1 MEKGKPGAF
10 YVSSSGLQPA
20 TAPYESDGGVH
31 ARESAALKPPAPA
44 ADRTL
49 GSSAP
54 TVNHIPGASAPAPG
68 HSLGSSALPAGHIL
82 RAPAPPVDRTLEAP
96 CPQDKHTIGA
106 SVPAG
111 NHVPGAPA
119 PLAGRVL
126 EGSALSA
133 ARTLMPSTT
142 EAYARAL
149 TRIQRGVA
157 HTGAA
162 PSRPGYFH
170 ALVDW
175 LVHHAPGIRP
185 GTWMIRRAALR
196 DYFARDGSPEALAA
210 DSRLE
215 ALSPRDGFKGV
226 RPGTTQRLYAAAS
239 TRRRHILPSHLRLL
253 TQRLALQARRR
264 KGDRLDPASVVT
276 VAIRAFQAAGLRPS
290 EWPRAEWTAPGSLE
304 LKVTRAKRRQAPQTL
319 PTVAGAA
326 TPANVPRERVVSID
340 PEERLWVDLFLGY
353 VARGCAQ
360 VGGYHAFY
368 EAMDRKRY
376 EVCRDLG
383 ITITFYA
390 GRGQFGADR
399 KKRNGLNAAA
409 VEMGNSPRKASSYYG
424 PIGKARPG
432 VVRPKERSAEVE
444 RVLEAPPSSAF
455 TQGEPTDNGF
465 F

>member
-1 MEKGKPGAF
+1 METSKPGVLDDGNSDRQTLAA
-10 YVSSSGLQPA
+10 Q
-20 TAPYESDGGVH
+20 YEPDVGVH
-31 ARESAALKPPAPA
+31 AHASAVSEPSAPSAARTLEVSAPPAV
-44 ADRTL
+44 RTL
-49 GSSAP
+49 GTSM
-54 TVNHIPGASAPAPG
+54 
-68 HSLGSSALPAGHIL
+68 
-82 RAPAPPVDRTLEAP
+82 
-96 CPQDKHTIGA
+96 
-106 SVPAG
+106 
-111 NHVPGAPA
+111 
-119 PLAGRVL
+119 PLAGRTIEPSAPVDVRTL
-126 EGSALSA
+126 EGSALPA

-162 PSRPGYFH
+162 PSRPGYFQ

-196 DYFARDGSPEALAA
+196 DYFARDGSPEALEA

-253 TQRLALQARRR
+253 TQRLALQARPR

-304 LKVTRAKRRQAPQTL
+304 LKVRSAKRRQAPQTL
-319 PTVAGAA
+319 PSMAGAA
-326 TPANVPRERVVSID
+326 PPTKLPRERVVSID

-360 VGGYHAFY
+360 PGGYHAFY

-376 EVCRDLG
+376 DVCQDLG
-383 ITITFYA
+383 ITMTFYA
-390 GRGQFGADR
+390 ARGQFGADR
-399 KKRNGLNAAA
+399 KKRNGLKAAA
-409 VEMGNSPRKASSYYG
+409 VEMGNSPRKASAYYG
-424 PIGKARPG
+424 PVGKARPG
-432 VVRPKERSAEVE
+432 VVRPKEHLAEVE
-444 RVLEAPPSSAF
+444 RVQEVPPSAAF
-455 TQGEPTDNGF
+455 TQGEPADNGF